1 MICHTV
7 IHRKLQNVVYMKK
20 KSMFKKKRKKKGGG
34 QHRVLSIRSCAST
47 LLTAT
52 EYLCHK
58 WQQIFSFVV
67 IIIRFFPHSWLII
80 GFVRRVTRYVPLVK
94 QEPAFTTGYESDL
107 DSGELCKNTTNDMC
121 TFQFFFILS
130 QHQQYVHKDGL
141 HKNKIR
147 TI

>member
-1 MICHTV
+1 
-7 IHRKLQNVVYMKK
+7 
-20 KSMFKKKRKKKGGG
+20 
-34 QHRVLSIRSCAST
+34 
-47 LLTAT
+47 
-52 EYLCHK
+52 
-58 WQQIFSFVV
+58 
-67 IIIRFFPHSWLII
+67 
-80 GFVRRVTRYVPLVK
+80 VK